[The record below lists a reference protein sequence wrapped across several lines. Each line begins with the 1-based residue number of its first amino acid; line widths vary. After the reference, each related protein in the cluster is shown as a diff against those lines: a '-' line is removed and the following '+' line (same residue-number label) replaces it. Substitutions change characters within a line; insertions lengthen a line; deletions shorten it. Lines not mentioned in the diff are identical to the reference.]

1 MLRALIQDEA
11 RDAGSHLAIAVFLS
25 GLANAS
31 VLFVLHEDT
40 VNPGT
45 PGASLMIMLI
55 SACVLY
61 AICLRQCIKII
72 SSVIE
77 TALYRYRCRIADKL
91 RRAELQGLEHIG
103 MAEIYTQVTQQ
114 TTFISNSAWTL
125 ALAVHALALL
135 AFTSLYIG
143 LLSVPAMIVVLVVN
157 IGGGAF
163 YTQRRSKLRSLI
175 LEANEKQ
182 KSLFDGLHDLLRGAK
197 EVRLRERRGDDLVAD
212 VRKLVQSLKDN
223 PTQVSRL
230 SQENAIDRRMM
241 LFLILACIVFV
252 LPQVVGSAH
261 AHVGAQ
267 VAAVAFMF
275 GPIGSLLKA
284 FPEYERADLAAA
296 RLRSL
301 EQRLDKAI
309 TSSPADEVDPW
320 RGSLSEL
327 RVEGLCFR
335 HTDAAGR
342 PTFSLGP
349 INLTLRAGEIVFF
362 VGGNGS
368 GKTTLLRLLSTLYSP
383 SAGSIVVDGIAIS
396 PQNTRAFREMVAAVF
411 SDFHLFKRLYGMSG
425 LSDEQVMRTLDLLQL
440 GNRAAYKGGAFASLD
455 LSTGQRKRLA
465 MVVALLEDRPL
476 YVFDEW
482 AADQDP
488 ELRRFYYEELLPDLK
503 RRGKT
508 VLAISHDDRY
518 FRCADRVITLE
529 YGAVRTIVATSD
541 TASPAD
547 TVSPADAVGTQ

>member
-1 MLRALIQDEA
+1 MLRALIRDEA
-11 RDAGSHLAIAVFLS
+11 RHASSHLAIAVFLS

-40 VNPGT
+40 VSPGT
-45 PGASLMIMLI
+45 PDLSLMLMLG
-55 SACVLY
+55 SACALY
-61 AICLRQCIKII
+61 AICLRQCIQIT
-72 SSVIE
+72 SGVIE
-77 TALYRYRCRIADKL
+77 AALYRFRCRIADKL
-91 RRAELQGLEHIG
+91 RRASLQGLEHIG
-103 MAEIYTQVTQQ
+103 TAEIYTQVTQQ

-125 ALAVHALALL
+125 ALAIHALALL
-135 AFTSLYIG
+135 GFTSLYVG
-143 LLSVPAMIVVLVVN
+143 LLSVPAMVIVLVVN
-157 IGGGAF
+157 IGGGVF
-163 YTQRRSKLRSLI
+163 YTRRRSKLRALI
-175 LEANEKQ
+175 IEASEKQ
-182 KSLFDGLHDLLRGAK
+182 KSLFEGLNDLLQGAK
-197 EVRLRERRGDDLVAD
+197 EVRLRERRGNDLVAD
-212 VRKLVQSLKDN
+212 VRTLVQSLKDN

-230 SQENAIDRRMM
+230 NQENAIDRRMM

-252 LPQVVGSAH
+252 LPQLAGAAH

-301 EQRLDKAI
+301 EQRIDQALIGA
-309 TSSPADEVDPW
+309 AVEHVDPW
-320 RGSLSEL
+320 HGRLSEL

-335 HTDAAGR
+335 HTDTTGR

-349 INLTLRAGEIVFF
+349 MSFTLCAGEIVFF

-383 SAGSIVVDGIAIS
+383 SAGSILVDGIAIA
-396 PQNTRAFREMVAAVF
+396 PQNTRAFRQMIAAVF

-425 LSDEQVMRTLDLLQL
+425 LSDEQVIRTMDLLQL
-440 GNRAAYKGGAFASLD
+440 GNHASYKQGAFANLD

-488 ELRRFYYEELLPDLK
+488 DLRRFYYEELLPDLK

-518 FRCADRVITLE
+518 FHCADRVITLE
-529 YGAVRTIVATSD
+529 YGALRSVVTATGSVGAHD
-541 TASPAD
+541 AASA
-547 TVSPADAVGTQ
+547 Q